1 MFPPTLGNWF
11 TYLMTFE
18 DGNRI
23 DLKLVPIKELDK
35 YFEWVDSLLKILLDK
50 DNICPKIKE
59 ASDIDF
65 HVKRPSSEFVDD
77 CCNEFWHL
85 STYVVKGLCRK
96 EYLYAIKH
104 MELMKEQML
113 IMVSWGVGIKTSF
126 SLSVGKAY
134 KYLDKYVSEDLWK
147 LIQESYKYDSIDR
160 LWDSL
165 IIICKIFNEET
176 LFVVNELKYEYP
188 KYGEKVI
195 EYIKQFIP
203 LNKDMKEL

>member
-1 MFPPTLGNWF
+1 MLKDQVLNL
-11 TYLMTFE
+11 LM
-18 DGNRI
+18 I
-23 DLKLVPIKELDK
+23 
-35 YFEWVDSLLKILLDK
+35 
-50 DNICPKIKE
+50 
-59 ASDIDF
+59 
-65 HVKRPSSEFVDD
+65 
-77 CCNEFWHL
+77 
-85 STYVVKGLCRK
+85 VVTNFGIFR
-96 EYLYAIKH
+96 
-104 MELMKEQML
+104 Q
-113 IMVSWGVGIKTSF
+113 GIKTSF

-134 KYLDKYVSEDLWK
+134 KYLDKYVSEDLLK

-176 LFVVNELKYEYP
+176 LFIVNELKYEYP